1 MHLSKQVSMR
11 ALSPALP
18 PPPPFTHVMHGL
30 AGDAGDTCARAAA
43 TAAPIADDVAASL
56 KSAHGRPDSLFEM
69 TTATPPVSRYII
81 RTYIYRLSS
90 TT

>member
-18 PPPPFTHVMHGL
+18 PPPFTHVVHDL
-30 AGDAGDTCARAAA
+30 AGDTCARAAA

-81 RTYIYRLSS
+81 CTYSHRLSS
-90 TT
+90 T